1 MENCLCGTRGIGVE
15 GEKKKIKLINVL
27 GDFEIALQTVRKF
40 PRFFVNT

>member
-15 GEKKKIKLINVL
+15 GEKKIKLINVL

-40 PRFFVNT
+40 PRFFVST